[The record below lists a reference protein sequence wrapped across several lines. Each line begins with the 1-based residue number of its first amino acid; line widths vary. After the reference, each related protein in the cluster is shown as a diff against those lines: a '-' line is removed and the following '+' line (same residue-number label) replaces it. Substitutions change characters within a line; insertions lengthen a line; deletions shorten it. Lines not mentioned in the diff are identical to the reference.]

1 MLQRT
6 HKIRRKSGLC
16 NNTGQK
22 SSVQTLSAL
31 LPDLSTPELEGGG
44 CSRRHGWIRSYLQL
58 GAALTQIHPFYPQFG
73 EARNLWG
80 VRNLANSCFMLE
92 IEEMIGYESV
102 LCFPQTDIFSPFIL
116 VNWHLNCKSDFKKK
130 LPTEECKHPM
140 EPWNMY
146 SWQLDSSGM
155 KNTYGKKILW
165 VLWNLMILGKKITAM
180 PSSYKKRLWRF
191 HLNRKKKINKKR
203 HAECLLFLKK
213 LVTNSPFI

>member
-1 MLQRT
+1 MLQKT

-44 CSRRHGWIRSYLQL
+44 CSRCHGWIRSYLQL
-58 GAALTQIHPFYPQFG
+58 GATLTQIHPFYPQFG

-92 IEEMIGYESV
+92 IEEIIGYESV

-116 VNWHLNCKSDFKKK
+116 VNWHLNCKSDFKKSCLLK
-130 LPTEECKHPM
+130 NANI
-140 EPWNMY
+140 PWNHGICIPDNFAVQE
-146 SWQLDSSGM
+146 W
-155 KNTYGKKILW
+155 KILM
-165 VLWNLMILGKKITAM
+165 VRKYFGFCEILRFWKKEITAM

-191 HLNRKKKINKKR
+191 HLNRKKKK
-203 HAECLLFLKK
+203 
-213 LVTNSPFI
+213 